1 MCLCDLGYDKATQPV
16 QVSPR
21 LVTKVTRPV
30 IAIAL
35 TVRPIVHII
44 LSLPSAAVGRM
55 SDGSVGL
62 GFRDGLSARYEG
74 CGSAMERWVVE
85 DQVRLPL
92 STPPLLSA
100 LASSS
105 SLIPTPSLIHPILI
119 IARSF
124 PAQGFPSEIQAYRP
138 PQAVNNAA
146 IAKVVCSSGGGENL
160 FAAVSENGEIFTFG
174 PTDVGSSGGGGGGG
188 GFGGGGGGEE
198 RGEKERE
205 RERERE
211 RAATVRP
218 QRVWALRKQW
228 SAVRVCDP
236 LSFSLLTSQL
246 LYVDSML
253 TVCCSFIRTRR

>member
-1 MCLCDLGYDKATQPV
+1 MCALGYDKATQPV

-44 LSLPSAAVGRM
+44 LSSSSAAIWKV

-62 GFRDGLSARYEG
+62 GFRDGLSARDEG
-74 CGSAMERWVVE
+74 CGSSMERWAIE

-92 STPPLLSA
+92 STPPLLFS
-100 LASSS
+100 LPSSP
-105 SLIPTPSLIHPILI
+105 SLIPTPSLIHPIRI
-119 IARSF
+119 IAHSF

-174 PTDVGSSGGGGGGG
+174 PTDVGSSGGGSVGGG
-188 GFGGGGGGEE
+188 GFGDDKE
-198 RGEKERE
+198 REKERDRE
-205 RERERE
+205 REREKV
-211 RAATVRP
+211 ATVRP

-228 SAVRVCDP
+228 SAVRVRP
-236 LSFSLLTSQL
+236 IFSSAPSSH
-246 LYVDSML
+246 VDSML
-253 TVCCSFIRTRR
+253 IVCCSFIRTRR

>member
-1 MCLCDLGYDKATQPV
+1 M
-16 QVSPR
+16 SSS
-21 LVTKVTRPV
+21 
-30 IAIAL
+30 
-35 TVRPIVHII
+35 
-44 LSLPSAAVGRM
+44 LSLP
-55 SDGSVGL
+55 
-62 GFRDGLSARYEG
+62 
-74 CGSAMERWVVE
+74 
-85 DQVRLPL
+85 
-92 STPPLLSA
+92 PLLFS
-100 LASSS
+100 LSSSPSLIPAS
-105 SLIPTPSLIHPILI
+105 SLIRPTPFVPSHG
-119 IARSF
+119 SF